1 MLLRFL
7 HRIIDILL
15 HFERRFEQP
24 FLRPAFNYV
33 LREPIARLLTAL
45 INLMRSR
52 EDVALAEET
61 PHPAEDQEVQTI
73 IDEML
78 RHLVLDFPPGRSAR
92 PGTTNTHRH

>member
-52 EDVALAEET
+52 EDVALRRA
-61 PHPAEDQEVQTI
+61 
-73 IDEML
+73 
-78 RHLVLDFPPGRSAR
+78 G
-92 PGTTNTHRH
+92 